1 MNNVNYKKENMTVR
15 DYCLFWGCP
24 GLVILTISL
33 FVALKVGNDFGQD
46 DFTKFV
52 TFVIS
57 SGLLGTVYF
66 LFQSVLAEVPLKVQN
81 RQHKETKLLT
91 YQEVKTATRDS
102 IGSTWVEQDQEC
114 SEDELL
120 SASKETD
127 LQTESAKDSSLEK
140 LKEPSVEVSDLAEP
154 TKEKPDTVES
164 SSEHPDLYAQRCK
177 EYQREQEQKR
187 QNTIDAIME
196 YVTHTMS
203 PYIYDNEELEKL
215 CDAIR
220 KWADDW
226 GHIPVP
232 IRLKSTLTTLDL
244 RHFVWNIAERLGS
257 KKDYTGEVRAI
268 FIKRMFPDVMKDI
281 ELDSIRN
288 FKFQPDTGSIV
299 IDEPGKGDYH
309 FHFE

>member
-1 MNNVNYKKENMTVR
+1 MNSAKCKTRNMAVR
-15 DYCLFWGCP
+15 DYCLVWGCP

-33 FVALKVGNDFGQD
+33 FVSLKVGNDFGQD
-46 DFTKFV
+46 NFAKFV
-52 TFVIS
+52 TYVIS

-66 LFQSVLAEVPLKVQN
+66 LFQSVLAEVPLRLQN
-81 RQHKETKLLT
+81 RQRE
-91 YQEVKTATRDS
+91 
-102 IGSTWVEQDQEC
+102 GSTFLTDQE
-114 SEDELL
+114 
-120 SASKETD
+120 AETEVSTNND
-127 LQTESAKDSSLEK
+127 IIEQVQECLAEMPPQIESAQEPLSEELE
-140 LKEPSVEVSDLAEP
+140 EPSVEISDSVEP
-154 TKEKPDTVES
+154 AKEVTETIET
-164 SSEHPDLYAQRCK
+164 SSEQPDLYAQRCK
-177 EYQREQEQKR
+177 EYQREQEQRR
-187 QNTIDAIME
+187 QDTIGAIME

-203 PYIYDNEELEKL
+203 PYVYDNVELEKL

-226 GHIPVP
+226 QYIPVP

-268 FIKRMFPDVMKDI
+268 FIKRMFPDVMRDI

-299 IDEPGKGDYH
+299 IDEPDKGDYH

>member
-1 MNNVNYKKENMTVR
+1 MAVR
-15 DYCLFWGCP
+15 DYCLLWGCP

-33 FVALKVGNDFGQD
+33 FVSLKVGNDFGQD
-46 DFTKFV
+46 NFAKFV

-57 SGLLGTVYF
+57 SGLLGTIYY
-66 LFQSVLAEVPLKVQN
+66 LFQSVLVEMPLKLQKKQRKETMLLTDQEAEVIPK
-81 RQHKETKLLT
+81 
-91 YQEVKTATRDS
+91 DS
-102 IGSTWVEQDQEC
+102 TSNVSLEQVQEC
-114 SEDELL
+114 LAEEPY
-120 SASKETD
+120 
-127 LQTESAKDSSLEK
+127 QTETPQEPLLEE
-140 LKEPSVEVSDLAEP
+140 LQ
-154 TKEKPDTVES
+154 KPTVETS
-164 SSEHPDLYAQRCK
+164 DMAETSMEQLDLYALRCK
-177 EYQREQEQKR
+177 EFQREQEQRR
-187 QNTIDAIME
+187 QDTISAIME

-203 PYIYDNEELEKL
+203 PYVYDNEELEKL
-215 CDAIR
+215 CNDIK

-226 GHIPVP
+226 RHNPVP

-299 IDEPGKGDYH
+299 IDEPDKGDYH
-309 FHFE
+309 FHYE

>member
-1 MNNVNYKKENMTVR
+1 MAMR

-24 GLVILTISL
+24 GMVILTISL
-33 FVALKVGNDFGQD
+33 FVSLKVGNDFGQD
-46 DFTKFV
+46 NFAKFV

-57 SGLLGTVYF
+57 SGLLGTVYY
-66 LFQSVLAEVPLKVQN
+66 LFQSVLVEVPLKLQKSQ
-81 RQHKETKLLT
+81 RKETMLLT
-91 YQEVKTATRDS
+91 EQKSGEIPEDS
-102 IGSTWVEQDQEC
+102 TGDVSIEQVQGCLADVPH
-114 SEDELL
+114 
-120 SASKETD
+120 
-127 LQTESAKDSSLEK
+127 QTEVEK
-140 LKEPSVEVSDLAEP
+140 PQEPIIEVSE
-154 TKEKPDTVES
+154 TTETSMEQS
-164 SSEHPDLYAQRCK
+164 DLYVLRCK
-177 EYQREQEQKR
+177 EFQREQEQRR
-187 QNTIDAIME
+187 QDTITAIIE

-203 PYIYDNEELEKL
+203 PYIYDNGELEKL

-220 KWADDW
+220 MWANDW
-226 GHIPVP
+226 RHVPVP

-268 FIKRMFPDVMKDI
+268 FIKRLFPDVMKDI

-309 FHFE
+309 FHYE

>member
-1 MNNVNYKKENMTVR
+1 MAVR
-15 DYCLFWGCP
+15 DYCLLWGCP

-33 FVALKVGNDFGQD
+33 FVSLKVGNDFGQD
-46 DFTKFV
+46 NFAKFV

-57 SGLLGTVYF
+57 SGLLGKIYY
-66 LFQSVLAEVPLKVQN
+66 LFQSVLVEMPLKLQKKQRKETMLLTDQEAEVIP
-81 RQHKETKLLT
+81 E
-91 YQEVKTATRDS
+91 DS
-102 IGSTWVEQDQEC
+102 TSNVSLEQVQEC

-120 SASKETD
+120 SASEEM
-127 LQTESAKDSSLEK
+127 LPQTESTQEPLLEELQK
-140 LKEPSVEVSDLAEP
+140 PTIEV
-154 TKEKPDTVES
+154 PDTAES
-164 SSEHPDLYAQRCK
+164 STEQPDLYAQRCK

-187 QNTIDAIME
+187 QDTIAAIME

-226 GHIPVP
+226 QHTPVP

-257 KKDYTGEVRAI
+257 KKDYTGRVRAD

-288 FKFQPDTGSIV
+288 FKFQPDTGNIV
-299 IDEPGKGDYH
+299 IDEPDKDDYH
-309 FHFE
+309 FHILPPVRQ

>member
-1 MNNVNYKKENMTVR
+1 MNNVKCKTENMTVR
-15 DYCLFWGCP
+15 DYCLLWGCP

-33 FVALKVGNDFGQD
+33 LVSLKVGNDFGQD
-46 DFTKFV
+46 NFAKFV

-57 SGLLGTVYF
+57 SGLLGTIYY
-66 LFQSVLAEVPLKVQN
+66 LFQSVLADVPLKMQN
-81 RQHKETKLLT
+81 RQRQVPMLLT
-91 YQEVKTATRDS
+91 DQETEAVTEDS
-102 IGSTWVEQDQEC
+102 TDNMSVEQVHEC
-114 SEDELL
+114 LAEVLP
-120 SASKETD
+120 
-127 LQTESAKDSSLEK
+127 QTESAHEPLSEE
-140 LKEPSVEVSDLAEP
+140 LKEPTVEVSDLTEP
-154 TKEKPDTVES
+154 TKEVPDTVES
-164 SSEHPDLYAQRCK
+164 STEQLDLYAQRCK

-187 QNTIDAIME
+187 QNTIGAIME

-226 GHIPVP
+226 QHIPVP

-268 FIKRMFPDVMKDI
+268 FIKRMFPNVMKDI

-299 IDEPGKGDYH
+299 IDEPDKGDYH
-309 FHFE
+309 FHF

>member
-1 MNNVNYKKENMTVR
+1 MNSVKCKTENMAMR
-15 DYCLFWGCP
+15 DYCLLWGCP

-33 FVALKVGNDFGQD
+33 FVSLKVGNDFGQD
-46 DFTKFV
+46 NFAKFV
-52 TFVIS
+52 TFIIS
-57 SGLLGTVYF
+57 SGLLGMVYY
-66 LFQSVLAEVPLKVQN
+66 LFQSVLVEVPLKLQKKQ
-81 RQHKETKLLT
+81 RKETMLLSG
-91 YQEVKTATRDS
+91 QEAEVIQEDS
-102 IGSTWVEQDQEC
+102 TSDVSIEQVQE

-120 SASKETD
+120 SASEEM
-127 LQTESAKDSSLEK
+127 LPQTESAQEPLLEELQK
-140 LKEPSVEVSDLAEP
+140 PTIEVSDATE
-154 TKEKPDTVES
+154 TSTEQS
-164 SSEHPDLYAQRCK
+164 DLYAQRCK
-177 EYQREQEQKR
+177 EFLREQEQRR
-187 QNTIDAIME
+187 QDTIAAIME

-203 PYIYDNEELEKL
+203 PYIYDNGELEKL

-220 KWADDW
+220 MWTNDW
-226 GHIPVP
+226 QHKPVP

-299 IDEPGKGDYH
+299 IDEPEKGDYH
-309 FHFE
+309 FHYE

>member
-1 MNNVNYKKENMTVR
+1 MNNVKCKTENMTVR
-15 DYCLFWGCP
+15 DYCLLWGCP

-33 FVALKVGNDFGQD
+33 LVSLKVGNDFGQD
-46 DFTKFV
+46 NFAKFV

-57 SGLLGTVYF
+57 SGLLGTIYY
-66 LFQSVLAEVPLKVQN
+66 LFQSVLADVPLKMQN
-81 RQHKETKLLT
+81 RQRQVPMLLT
-91 YQEVKTATRDS
+91 DQETEAVTEDS
-102 IGSTWVEQDQEC
+102 TDNMSVEQVHEC
-114 SEDELL
+114 LAEVLP
-120 SASKETD
+120 
-127 LQTESAKDSSLEK
+127 QTESAHEPLSEE
-140 LKEPSVEVSDLAEP
+140 LKEPTVEVSDLTEP
-154 TKEKPDTVES
+154 TKEVPDTVES
-164 SSEHPDLYAQRCK
+164 STEQLDLYAQRCK

-187 QNTIDAIME
+187 QNTIGAIME

-226 GHIPVP
+226 QHIPVP

-288 FKFQPDTGSIV
+288 FKFQPDTGSIM
-299 IDEPGKGDYH
+299 IDEPDKGDYH
-309 FHFE
+309 FHYE

>member
-1 MNNVNYKKENMTVR
+1 MNSVKCKTENMTVR
-15 DYCLFWGCP
+15 DYCLVWGCP

-33 FVALKVGNDFGQD
+33 FVSLKVGNDFGQD
-46 DFTKFV
+46 NFAKLV

-57 SGLLGTVYF
+57 SGLQGTVYF
-66 LFQSVLAEVPLKVQN
+66 LFQSVLAEVPLRLQE
-81 RQHKETKLLT
+81 RQCSAAILPTN
-91 YQEVKTATRDS
+91 QEAEAVTEDS
-102 IGSTWVEQDQEC
+102 TDSEILEQVQEC
-114 SEDELL
+114 LAEMPPQIE
-120 SASKETD
+120 SAPEPLSKE
-127 LQTESAKDSSLEK
+127 LE
-140 LKEPSVEVSDLAEP
+140 EPSVEISDSAEP
-154 TKEKPDTVES
+154 TKEISYMVES
-164 SSEHPDLYAQRCK
+164 STEQPDLYAQRCK
-177 EYQREQEQKR
+177 EYQREQEQRR
-187 QNTIDAIME
+187 QNTINAIME

-226 GHIPVP
+226 QHIPVP
-232 IRLKSTLTTLDL
+232 IRLKSTFTTLDL

-257 KKDYTGEVRAI
+257 KKNYTGEVRAI

-288 FKFQPDTGSIV
+288 FKFQPDMGNIV
-299 IDEPGKGDYH
+299 IDEPDKGDYH

>member
-1 MNNVNYKKENMTVR
+1 MAVR
-15 DYCLFWGCP
+15 DYCLLWGCP

-33 FVALKVGNDFGQD
+33 FVSLKVGNDFGQD
-46 DFTKFV
+46 NFAKFV

-66 LFQSVLAEVPLKVQN
+66 LFQSVLADVPLKLQN
-81 RQHKETKLLT
+81 RQRKETMLLND
-91 YQEVKTATRDS
+91 QESEIVQEISKDNPN
-102 IGSTWVEQDQEC
+102 VEQVQEC
-114 SEDELL
+114 QNEVILCPESIQAPLSEELQ
-120 SASKETD
+120 A
-127 LQTESAKDSSLEK
+127 
-140 LKEPSVEVSDLAEP
+140 P
-154 TKEKPDTVES
+154 TIEA
-164 SSEHPDLYAQRCK
+164 SSEQPDLYDLRCK
-177 EYQREQEQKR
+177 EFQREQEQR
-187 QNTIDAIME
+187 RLDTIAAIME

-215 CDAIR
+215 CYEIK

-226 GHIPVP
+226 RHIPVP

-288 FKFQPDTGSIV
+288 FKFQPDTGSIM
-299 IDEPGKGDYH
+299 IDEPDKGDYH
-309 FHFE
+309 FHYE

>member
-1 MNNVNYKKENMTVR
+1 MAMR
-15 DYCLFWGCP
+15 DYCLLWGCP

-33 FVALKVGNDFGQD
+33 FVSLKVGNDFGQD
-46 DFTKFV
+46 NFAKFV
-52 TFVIS
+52 TFIIS
-57 SGLLGTVYF
+57 SGLLGMVYY
-66 LFQSVLAEVPLKVQN
+66 LFQSVLVEVPLKLQKKQ
-81 RQHKETKLLT
+81 RKETMLLSG
-91 YQEVKTATRDS
+91 QEAEVIQEDS
-102 IGSTWVEQDQEC
+102 TSDVSIEQVQE

-120 SASKETD
+120 SASEEM
-127 LQTESAKDSSLEK
+127 LPQTESAQEPLLEELQK
-140 LKEPSVEVSDLAEP
+140 PTIEVSDATE
-154 TKEKPDTVES
+154 TSTEQS
-164 SSEHPDLYAQRCK
+164 DLYAQRCK
-177 EYQREQEQKR
+177 EFLREQEQRR
-187 QNTIDAIME
+187 QDTIAAIME

-203 PYIYDNEELEKL
+203 PYIYDNGELEKL

-220 KWADDW
+220 MWTNDW
-226 GHIPVP
+226 QHKPVP

-299 IDEPGKGDYH
+299 IDEPEKGDYH
-309 FHFE
+309 FHYE

>member
-1 MNNVNYKKENMTVR
+1 MNNVKCKTENMTVR
-15 DYCLFWGCP
+15 DYCLLWGCP

-33 FVALKVGNDFGQD
+33 LVSLKVGNDFRQD
-46 DFTKFV
+46 NFAKFV
-52 TFVIS
+52 TFIIS
-57 SGLLGTVYF
+57 SGLLGTVYY
-66 LFQSVLAEVPLKVQN
+66 LFQSVLAEVPLKLQK
-81 RQHKETKLLT
+81 RKETMLLT
-91 YQEVKTATRDS
+91 
-102 IGSTWVEQDQEC
+102 DQE
-114 SEDELL
+114 SEVIPED
-120 SASKETD
+120 STD
-127 LQTESAKDSSLEK
+127 NVSLEQGQEC
-140 LKEPSVEVSDLAEP
+140 LAEVLPQTVSEQESMSEELIEPTVEVSDLAEP
-154 TKEKPDTVES
+154 TKEVPDTVES
-164 SSEHPDLYAQRCK
+164 STEQPDLYAQRCK

-187 QNTIDAIME
+187 QNTIGAIME

-226 GHIPVP
+226 QHIPVP

-257 KKDYTGEVRAI
+257 KKDYTGEVRAS
-268 FIKRMFPDVMKDI
+268 FIKRMFPNVMKDI

-299 IDEPGKGDYH
+299 IDEPDKGDYH